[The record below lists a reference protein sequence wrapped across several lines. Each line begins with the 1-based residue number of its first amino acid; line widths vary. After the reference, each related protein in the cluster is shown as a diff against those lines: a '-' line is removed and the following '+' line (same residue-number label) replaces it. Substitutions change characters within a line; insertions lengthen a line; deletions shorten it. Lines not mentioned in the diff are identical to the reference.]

1 MYSSKKADLAW
12 LLLIFCLIAAV
23 TIGCCVIFKEPL
35 DKAFKTFNEAMII
48 QPDNTLVVGDL
59 TAYSTEA
66 NGRMYKLSMSNGKTY
81 LVPYSRIILI
91 QTDQVKD

>member
-1 MYSSKKADLAW
+1 MANRDGGDPMIVFIISA
-12 LLLIFCLIAAV
+12 LITFIVL
-23 TIGCCVIFKEPL
+23 GCCMIFKEPL
-35 DKAFKTFNEAMII
+35 DKAFDEAMII

-91 QTDQVKD
+91 QTD

>member
-1 MYSSKKADLAW
+1 MVSI
-12 LLLIFCLIAAV
+12 LIIAIV
-23 TIGCCVIFKEPL
+23 FGCCVIFEKPL
-35 DKAFKTFNEAMII
+35 DKAFDEAMII

>member
-1 MYSSKKADLAW
+1 MVSI
-12 LLLIFCLIAAV
+12 LIIAIV
-23 TIGCCVIFKEPL
+23 FGCCVIFEKPL
-35 DKAFKTFNEAMII
+35 DKVFDEAMII

-91 QTDQVKD
+91 QTD

>member
-1 MYSSKKADLAW
+1 MGNRNGGDPIIVFIISG
-12 LLLIFCLIAAV
+12 LITLIV
-23 TIGCCVIFKEPL
+23 LGCCMFLKEPL
-35 DKAFKTFNEAMII
+35 DKAFNEAMII

-91 QTDQVKD
+91 QTDQVMD

>member
-1 MYSSKKADLAW
+1 MANRDGGDLMIVFIVSA
-12 LLLIFCLIAAV
+12 LITFIVL
-23 TIGCCVIFKEPL
+23 GCCMIFKEPL
-35 DKAFKTFNEAMII
+35 DKALKTFDEAMII

-91 QTDQVKD
+91 QTD

>member
-12 LLLIFCLIAAV
+12 LLLIFCLLAAV

-35 DKAFKTFNEAMII
+35 DKAFNEAMII

-59 TAYSTEA
+59 TAYSTVSD
-66 NGRMYKLSMSNGKTY
+66 GRMYKLSMSNGKTY